1 MGVEIHKARGD
12 DPVGGIDH
20 PLSDTISPSSDLG
33 YNPVLYPEVTLKS
46 GNPCP
51 VNDRP
56 PRDMDVIVGH
66 FAPQLIPP
74 SNIKRRR
81 QPLDSVIICKHWCV
95 VSKGNREPRN
105 FSDAVASVLAG
116 LTEGEVLS
124 YGEVAEEAGFP
135 GGARAVGQFLKR
147 NPGYPWWRI
156 VNANGRLAP
165 GNEVAQANLLR
176 SEGVL
181 VKNGHVVAMR

>member
-1 MGVEIHKARGD
+1 M
-12 DPVGGIDH
+12 
-20 PLSDTISPSSDLG
+20 
-33 YNPVLYPEVTLKS
+33 
-46 GNPCP
+46 
-51 VNDRP
+51 
-56 PRDMDVIVGH
+56 
-66 FAPQLIPP
+66 
-74 SNIKRRR
+74 
-81 QPLDSVIICKHWCV
+81 

-165 GNEVAQANLLR
+165 GNEVPQANLLR